1 MAVKGLKK
9 KAVQQQKKIHLR
21 FVVDCAQPV
30 SDKVLD
36 AAGLV
41 CFDRIYKFKYFQ

>member
-21 FVVDCAQPV
+21 FIVDCAQPV
-30 SDKVLD
+30 NDKVLD
-36 AAGLV
+36 VSGLV
-41 CFDRIYKFKYFQ
+41 CYPALIYFIAYS

>member
-9 KAVQQQKKIHLR
+9 KAVHQQKKIHLR
-21 FVVDCAQPV
+21 FIVDCAQPV

-41 CFDRIYKFKYFQ
+41 C